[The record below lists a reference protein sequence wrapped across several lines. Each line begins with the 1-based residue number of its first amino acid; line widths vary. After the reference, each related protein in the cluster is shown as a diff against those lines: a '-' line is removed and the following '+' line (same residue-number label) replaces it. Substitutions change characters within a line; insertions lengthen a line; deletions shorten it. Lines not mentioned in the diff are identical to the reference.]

1 MRAYF
6 LNISEEERKSIQ
18 EKQRT
23 AYDGYKTM
31 APKIPSETPL
41 NVENLAL
48 DEVGITVNNKNEVSG
63 YKNTG
68 INKPMKKVCKNCGTE
83 MKEGE
88 MCEICEMKSVM
99 NEGKT
104 CEKCGKELAEG
115 KMCECTEGMKYSMQ
129 EIEESIKVKSKKG
142 QVYNQI
148 NESLD
153 WFRKFNKYL

>member
-6 LNISEEERKSIQ
+6 LNISEEEKKSIRD
-18 EKQRT
+18 KQRSI
-23 AYDGYKTM
+23 YDGYQTM
-31 APKIPSETPL
+31 EPKMNKQTPL
-41 NVENLAL
+41 NIEDLAGDKMGATL
-48 DEVGITVNNKNEVSG
+48 NNKNEVTE

-83 MKEGE
+83 MKEDKMCEQCSMNEGE
-88 MCEICEMKSVM
+88 MCEQCGGEMK
-99 NEGKT
+99 
-104 CEKCGKELAEG
+104 EG
-115 KMCECTEGMKYSMQ
+115 KMCEQCSGAGMKYSME

-153 WFRKFNKYL
+153 WFRKFNKY

>member
-1 MRAYF
+1 MRGYF
-6 LNISEEERKSIQ
+6 LNISDDEKKSIRD
-18 EKQRT
+18 KQRSV
-23 AYDGYKTM
+23 YDGYQTM
-31 APKIPSETPL
+31 EPKMAKETPL
-41 NVENLAL
+41 YIENLAL
-48 DEVGITVNNKNEVSG
+48 DEKGITVNNLGEVSE

-88 MCEICEMKSVM
+88 MCEQCSM
-99 NEGKT
+99 NEGEM
-104 CEKCGKELAEG
+104 CERCGGEMKEG
-115 KMCECTEGMKYSMQ
+115 KMCECGGAGMKYSME

-153 WFRKFNKYL
+153 WFRKFNKY